1 MLDVVQDSTLG
12 MDVGSAICDMIVVE
26 WPEYESVAAGEIDA
40 IPSMMQRDV
49 LAQVQVDGL
58 PFSFADTEMP
68 RCSLTKTPI
77 RVG

>member
-1 MLDVVQDSTLG
+1 MWDFVQDSTLG

-49 LAQVQVDGL
+49 LAQVQVGRL
-58 PFSFADTEMP
+58 HYTITQTQMP
-68 RCSLTKTPI
+68 RCSLIK
-77 RVG
+77 